1 MEEVEAAGWVEFQPS
16 AGGPN
21 ISELDT
27 RAVFKMIDVNN
38 SGNISRQVQPGL
50 FTVRG
55 VNIKHNI
62 SRVLR
67 CRKKSRLRVQRQ
79 HIKTGKGSG
88 AKNND
93 NISRQVENPI
103 TRQHIQTGRGR
114 HQQNATCPEM

>member
-38 SGNISRQVQPGL
+38 SGNISRQVH

-55 VNIKHNI
+55 VNIKHNNR
-62 SRVLR
+62 RVLR
-67 CRKKSRLRVQRQ
+67 CKKK
-79 HIKTGKGSG
+79 I
-88 AKNND
+88 
-93 NISRQVENPI
+93 
-103 TRQHIQTGRGR
+103 R
-114 HQQNATCPEM
+114 HHNTTATYQDR

>member
-38 SGNISRQVQPGL
+38 SGNISRQVQMKH

-55 VNIKHNI
+55 VNIN

-67 CRKKSRLRVQRQ
+67 CRKM
-79 HIKTGKGSG
+79 SG
-88 AKNND
+88 HR
-93 NISRQVENPI
+93 S
-103 TRQHIQTGRGR
+103 TT
-114 HQQNATCPEM
+114 ATYHDR